1 LIKRHFV
8 CPDQVN
14 ARGKCASYKI
24 YACRNYYR

>member
-14 ARGKCASYKI
+14 ARGKCAYKI